1 MGVQKNYVAIKQNI
15 SSQKCIKM
23 FIYDYVTAFDV
34 FQRVKRDTSARIE
47 PIASLASA
55 RNF

>member
-1 MGVQKNYVAIKQNI
+1 MDVQKNYVAIKQNI